1 MKTLTLFWTFF
12 AILSILPKRI
22 YMTNN
27 VLVQLGIEQ
36 YLPSIFNICKRA
48 GLYCSSLGCDL
59 MKYFCDIII
68 FSPTFS
74 VQFCFCKIYFLFMY
88 NLFIFLIGE
97 KNVVCSGVQKLNC
110 FSFNEKKVIL
120 DLLPNLYLTT
130 TGQSSATGWPRSYR
144 K

>member
-1 MKTLTLFWTFF
+1 MARQNYFSMYTYIIFRKLNIDSELPRKDIKMLPIITLLNENFNSILNFLCH
-12 AILSILPKRI
+12 LSILPKRI

-88 NLFIFLIGE
+88 LFNF
-97 KNVVCSGVQKLNC
+97 
-110 FSFNEKKVIL
+110 F
-120 DLLPNLYLTT
+120 
-130 TGQSSATGWPRSYR
+130 
-144 K
+144 